1 LTICYLGLK
10 LRAMTTPL
18 KTPQEAADNE
28 ARILRDLGAQLNYEA
43 TRFVAMIEARRA
55 VAVSQR
61 AYAEDERVLAE
72 AKESLET
79 QNR

>member
-1 LTICYLGLK
+1 
-10 LRAMTTPL
+10 
-18 KTPQEAADNE
+18 
-28 ARILRDLGAQLNYEA
+28 
-43 TRFVAMIEARRA
+43 MIEARRA